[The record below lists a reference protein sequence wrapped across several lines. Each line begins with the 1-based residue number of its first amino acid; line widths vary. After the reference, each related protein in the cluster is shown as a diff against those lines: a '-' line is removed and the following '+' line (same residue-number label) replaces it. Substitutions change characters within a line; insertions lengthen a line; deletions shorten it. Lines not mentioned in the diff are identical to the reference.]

1 MTWTD
6 RLGSTMIYIQG
17 HPTVVDRHSDTKNK
31 KKIIHTKWN

>member
-17 HPTVVDRHSDTKNK
+17 HPTTVVDRHSDTKNLK
-31 KKIIHTKWN
+31 KKNNSH

>member
-17 HPTVVDRHSDTKNK
+17 HPTTVVDRHFDKKLKKNNS
-31 KKIIHTKWN
+31 H